1 MDHPAYA
8 YLLLY
13 GVGAVAGTLNVVAG
27 GGSLLTLPAMI
38 FLGLPPTVA
47 NGTNRVAILAQ
58 NTAAVWRFRRHG
70 LFDPRWLRL
79 AALPALAGAAIG
91 TWIALEIGD
100 EAFRRALALL
110 MIGVALWSLW
120 NPFRRRP
127 PGRELEGA
135 RTPRGRV
142 LLRLGFFVVGLY
154 GGFVQAGVGFLILAV
169 VALGGLDLVRGNAL
183 KVLLVLVYTP
193 LSLAL
198 FVAAGRVEWSFA
210 AALAAGNLSGAL
222 LGVRL
227 TVLKGH
233 AWIRRVV
240 VVTIVLV
247 AIRLWLQ
254 G

>member
-1 MDHPAYA
+1 MDHAVLG

-13 GVGAVAGTLNVVAG
+13 AVGAVAGTLNVIAG

-58 NTAAVWRFRRHG
+58 NAVAVWRFRRHG
-70 LFDPRWLRL
+70 LFDPTWLGI
-79 AALPALAGAAIG
+79 AAVPALVGAAIG

-100 EAFRRALALL
+100 EAFRRTLALL

-120 NPFRRRP
+120 DPFRRRS
-127 PGRELEGA
+127 PGEELEGA
-135 RTPRGRV
+135 RTKRGRA
-142 LLRLGFFVVGLY
+142 LLVAGFLLVGLY

-198 FVAAGRVEWSFA
+198 FVVAGRVEWGFG

-233 AWIRRVV
+233 AWVRRVV

-247 AIRLWLQ
+247 AIRLLFP